1 VDLGWAEGLLTDEL
15 GGRMQA
21 RRGELIDVL
30 DADGLVALRAAQP
43 VGIIT
48 WGREQGGSAEI
59 ACLAVASAARR
70 RGIGRAL
77 LTAAAD
83 ALRRRGV
90 GRTWLVTTNDNH
102 AALALYA
109 QVGYRL
115 AAVRPGA
122 IDELRRT
129 IKPSI
134 PEVSPNGIPIHDELE
149 LERLL

>member
-1 VDLGWAEGLLTDEL
+1 
-15 GGRMQA
+15 MQA

-30 DADGLVALRAAQP
+30 DAQGLVAEGGSEPLGL
-43 VGIIT
+43 VT
-48 WGREQGGSAEI
+48 WRPQEAESSAEI
-59 ACLAVASAARR
+59 ACLAVAAAARR

-83 ALRRRGV
+83 ALRPRGI
-90 GRTWLVTTNDNH
+90 GRIWLVTTNDNL

-109 QVGYRL
+109 QAGYRL
-115 AAVRPGA
+115 AVVRPGA

-134 PEVSPNGIPIHDELE
+134 PEVASNGIPIHDELE
-149 LERLL
+149 LELFL

>member
-1 VDLGWAEGLLTDEL
+1 
-15 GGRMQA
+15 MQA

-30 DADGLVALRAAQP
+30 DAQGLVAQRGSEHLGL
-43 VGIIT
+43 VT
-48 WGREQGGSAEI
+48 WRPEAERSAEI

-83 ALRRRGV
+83 ALRGRGV
-90 GRTWLVTTNDNH
+90 GRIWLVTTNDNL

-109 QVGYRL
+109 QAGYRL
-115 AAVRPGA
+115 AVVRPGA

-134 PEVSPNGIPIHDELE
+134 PEVASNGIPIHDELE
-149 LERLL
+149 LELLL